1 MEQNRRT
8 AGAWGPVAT
17 MPVLKLK
24 HNDVV
29 LVRHGKTA
37 WSKLSRHTGATDLP
51 QTPEG
56 EEQARALAPVLG
68 SLPFQRVL
76 ASPLQRAQRTC
87 ALAGF
92 GERMEMDAD
101 VVEWNYGVYEGL
113 TRAEIQSRTPGWMM
127 FRHGCPQGES
137 AEEVGA
143 RADRVIARLTG
154 GEGPTLLDTATLNVL
169 SSTKTHRPWPV
180 GMWPSPET
188 PPRERWTART
198 GSGSFTRRSPSR

>member
-1 MEQNRRT
+1 MWCWCATGRRLGASSVGTPAPPISPKRRKEKNRPERWPRC
-8 AGAWGPVAT
+8 WGHCHFSGCWPAHFNE
-17 MPVLKLK
+17 PS
-24 HNDVV
+24 
-29 LVRHGKTA
+29 A
-37 WSKLSRHTGATDLP
+37 
-51 QTPEG
+51 
-56 EEQARALAPVLG
+56 
-68 SLPFQRVL
+68 
-76 ASPLQRAQRTC
+76 LQRAQRTC

-113 TRAEIQSRTPGWMM
+113 TRAEIQSRTPGWMV